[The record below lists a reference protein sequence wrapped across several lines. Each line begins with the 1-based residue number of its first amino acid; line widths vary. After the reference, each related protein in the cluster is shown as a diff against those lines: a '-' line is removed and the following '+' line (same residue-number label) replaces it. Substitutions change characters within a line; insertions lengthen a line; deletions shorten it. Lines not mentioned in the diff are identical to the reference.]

1 MEMQQVRYFVALAE
15 TLNFTRAAERCNVSQ
30 PALTRAIQQL
40 EAELGGALFHRER
53 GNTHLSELGR
63 MMLPYLAQVMEQARA
78 AKESAKA
85 LAKLDRATL
94 TIGAMCTISANLIAG
109 LIARFNA
116 QHPDVEVHI
125 HDGGAPQMIEAL
137 GKGELEIGVIGV
149 PEEMP
154 EQFHCVPIFEER
166 FVVLLPPNHRL
177 VAHDP
182 VRVAELDG
190 EPYVSRSNCEVFEY
204 VSRDFAARG
213 VTTRKVFSSTR
224 DDWVQSMIKAGL
236 GFGFFPESCVTDPE
250 LIVRDLVD
258 PVYSR
263 TIYLATV
270 RGRPHSPAVGA
281 FVREARRHQWP
292 SAGKRCPTPQLRD
305 QAA

>member
-1 MEMQQVRYFVALAE
+1 MEMQQVRYFVALAQ
-15 TLNFTRAAERCNVSQ
+15 TLNFTRAADQCNVSQ

-40 EAELGGALFHRER
+40 EGELGGALFHRER

-63 MMLPYLAQVMEQARA
+63 MMLPYLQAVMEQTRA

-94 TIGAMCTISANLIAG
+94 TIGAMCTVSASLVAD
-109 LIARFNA
+109 LLARFSS
-116 QHPDVEVHI
+116 QHPEVEVQI

-137 GKGELEIGVIGV
+137 EKGELEIGIIGV

-154 EQFHCVPIFEER
+154 ECFHCVPIFEER
-166 FVVLLPPNHRL
+166 FVIVLPPNHRL
-177 VAHDP
+177 VASEA
-182 VRVAELDG
+182 VRAEDLH
-190 EPYVSRSNCEVFEY
+190 EQPYVSRSNCEVYEF
-204 VSRDFAARG
+204 VRADLVARG
-213 VTTRKVFSSTR
+213 ILLRKVFSSTR

-236 GFGFFPESCVTDPE
+236 GIGFFPESCVTDPE
-250 LIVRDLVD
+250 LIVRPLVE
-258 PVYSR
+258 PSYMR
-263 TIYLATV
+263 TVYLATV

-292 SAGKRCPTPQLRD
+292 ATRRIEPIPQPAPE
-305 QAA
+305 AA